1 MSDLNKVLL
10 IGRLGSKPELRKTQ
24 GDGCV
29 AHLNV
34 ATSHESQ
41 KAEGQFERETE
52 WHRVVVFGRLAEQCT
67 THLDKGRL
75 VYVEGTLRTNMWKD
89 SQNVE
94 HTEREVRARHVSF
107 LGSRPRQAD
116 AQAQDVNHAQAAA
129 VLF

>member
-10 IGRLGSKPELRKTQ
+10 IGRLGNKPELRKTQ

-34 ATSHESQ
+34 ATSHETQ

-67 THLDKGRL
+67 AHLDKGRL
-75 VYVEGTLRTNMWKD
+75 VYVEGTLRTNLWKD
-89 SQNVE
+89 KDNVE
-94 HTEREVRARHVSF
+94 RSEREVRARHVSF
-107 LGSRPRQAD
+107 LGGRPRQPDTQAAD
-116 AQAQDVNHAQAAA
+116 GNLQAAAA